1 MFNIIG
7 AYINKLTKDDVN
19 KFAISKGA
27 NLSNEELEFTYSFIK
42 KNWKDVLKNPSIFDI
57 ERYSK
62 YYSNDNFIKIKQVFN
77 EYFQKFSSYLK

>member
-19 KFAISKGA
+19 KFAISKGV

>member
-7 AYINKLTKDDVN
+7 AYINKLTKDDIN
-19 KFAISKGA
+19 KFATSKGA
-27 NLSNEELEFTYSFIK
+27 TLSNEELEFTYSFIK

-62 YYSNDNFIKIKQVFN
+62 YYSKDNFIKIKQVFN
-77 EYFQKFSSYLK
+77 EYKGYLK

>member
-42 KNWKDVLKNPSIFDI
+42 KNWKDILKNSSIFDI

>member
-7 AYINKLTKDDVN
+7 AYINKLTKDDIN

-27 NLSNEELEFTYSFIK
+27 TLSNEELEFTYSFIK

-62 YYSNDNFIKIKQVFN
+62 YYSKDNFIKIKQAFN
-77 EYFQKFSSYLK
+77 EYKGYLK

>member
-7 AYINKLTKDDVN
+7 AYINKLTKDDIN
-19 KFAISKGA
+19 KFATSKGA
-27 NLSNEELEFTYSFIK
+27 TLSNEELEFTYSFIK

-77 EYFQKFSSYLK
+77 EYFQKFSSFLK

>member
-42 KNWKDVLKNPSIFDI
+42 KNWKDILKNPSIFDI

-77 EYFQKFSSYLK
+77 EYFQKFSSFLK

>member
-7 AYINKLTKDDVN
+7 AYINKLTKDDIN

>member
-7 AYINKLTKDDVN
+7 AYINKLTKDDIN

-62 YYSNDNFIKIKQVFN
+62 YYSKDNFIKIKQVFN
-77 EYFQKFSSYLK
+77 EYKVYLK

>member
-7 AYINKLTKDDVN
+7 AYINKLTKDDIN

-42 KNWKDVLKNPSIFDI
+42 KNWKDILKNPSIFDI

>member
-7 AYINKLTKDDVN
+7 AYINKLTKDDIN
-19 KFAISKGA
+19 KFATSKGA

-62 YYSNDNFIKIKQVFN
+62 YYSKDNFIKIKQVFN
-77 EYFQKFSSYLK
+77 EYKGYIK